1 MHGSVITEGE
11 TGILL
16 TGHSGAGKS
25 TTAHRFLAKGY
36 HLVTDDVA
44 ATYFQDDAALVAPA
58 YGHQKLWE
66 DVLPSSGIGYTRVNR
81 EVDGRTKYTVDR
93 EQQFWNAPVRLRLIV
108 ELVPADI
115 EYVQHGTE
123 FINTVEA
130 VSTVHMI
137 GVHHRWLK
145 KYASDHTPLLKF
157 LLEVITQKFY
167 VKSSSLSF
175 NLLYPVEVRF
185 ASYLLSVC
193 FEENET
199 LATGRLSTAHLM
211 DAANLIGTSYR
222 HLNRVIQHLS
232 KDGLIERH
240 NGFILVKDKD
250 GLSAIAGNNSIYE

>member
-1 MHGSVITEGE
+1 MTEMKEIQDSKLLEHYLQTHGIENIFNDEVKPHLSLFSFDHGELICSQGDPADCLYVLVKGKVKIFTTSPEGK
-11 TGILL
+11 TLILSFKKPL
-16 TGHSGAGKS
+16 DS
-25 TTAHRFLAKGY
+25 
-36 HLVTDDVA
+36 
-44 ATYFQDDAALVAPA
+44 
-58 YGHQKLWE
+58 
-66 DVLPSSGIGYTRVNR
+66 IG
-81 EVDGRTKYTVDR
+81 
-93 EQQFWNAPVRLRLIV
+93 
-108 ELVPADI
+108 DI

-137 GVHHRWLK
+137 GVNHRWLM

-199 LATGRLSTAHLM
+199 LSTGRLSTAHLM

-240 NGFILVKDKD
+240 KGFILVKNKE
-250 GLSAIAGNNSIYE
+250 GLSAIAGHNNIYE